1 LANRENFT
9 FDLLV
14 DAV

>member
-1 LANRENFT
+1 MT

-14 DAV
+14 RPNAP